1 MDNVPE
7 IKTYSQA
14 MELIVSHLKEIAQ
27 QHGAMKRWCH
37 VHGLDYRTIIKIKN
51 GNMIY
56 YLPQLVERLLEIL
69 GYQVSMSRNYL
80 NDRTEDLYTIRK
92 RPTA

>member
-1 MDNVPE
+1 MDNTPE

-14 MELIVSHLKEIAQ
+14 MELIVGHLKEIAQ
-27 QHGAMKRWCH
+27 QHGALKHWCK
-37 VHGLDYRTIIKIKN
+37 VHGLDYPTIIKIKN
-51 GNMIY
+51 GKMTY
-56 YLPQLVERLLEIL
+56 YLPQLVERMLEIL
-69 GYQVSMSRNYL
+69 NYEVSMSRNYL